1 MTPLKCIDFQLLVL
15 HFGFGSWPDIMPVEK
30 VSQNIYIY
38 VYVICMTFSV
48 ECRPLSCSKLQ
59 VHVSGPGGTC
69 QVELGRLLVV
79 VSLCV
84 RLWPFHGRLSLW
96 LPLFVALV
104 FEFSGVLFYTRLHPL
119 LGRHPGQLPSPPWVG
134 ERGTHSGGY
143 GPRKPFAPDHG
154 PNSDG
159 GTWLAA
165 GNDSPPIG
173 PWPVSNGRPWLPLK

>member
-1 MTPLKCIDFQLLVL
+1 
-15 HFGFGSWPDIMPVEK
+15 
-30 VSQNIYIY
+30 
-38 VYVICMTFSV
+38 MTFSV

-143 GPRKPFAPDHG
+143 GPHLSLLDHG
-154 PNSDG
+154 PNPMSTLLSKLWQLGGKYFLDGQRNYDMCSPQWPAQCNLWRRRCTLSDARVLER
-159 GTWLAA
+159 WQ
-165 GNDSPPIG
+165 P
-173 PWPVSNGRPWLPLK
+173 